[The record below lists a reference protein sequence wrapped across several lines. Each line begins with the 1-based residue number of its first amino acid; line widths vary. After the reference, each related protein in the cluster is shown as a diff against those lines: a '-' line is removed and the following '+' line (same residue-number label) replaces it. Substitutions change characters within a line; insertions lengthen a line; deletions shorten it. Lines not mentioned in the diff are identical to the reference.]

1 MRHRVAKKHLSRTP
15 AHLKAMRR
23 NMAQSL
29 FQYGEVRT
37 TIHKAKAVRPFIERL
52 VTLARKG
59 TLQSRQRVTALMGDR
74 SILSREEEEKY
85 ADMSDAQRQ
94 KVMTARSGRRHR
106 AGRVPACYNKKK
118 IPFVAQSI
126 VHKLMTEI
134 APIYKDRPGGYT
146 RIIRLADRRIGDNSD
161 LAILQ
166 LVGSEE
172 EDKSSEKGGKKTIGL
187 RRQRTLD
194 RVRFLEGKGRQRS
207 RKRGGGQKKTAAGET
222 SDVTADSKASGP
234 AETSPK
240 PSTDKAV
247 DTKAAS
253 DSQPAKPE
261 AGEQ

>member
-1 MRHRVAKKHLSRTP
+1 
-15 AHLKAMRR
+15 MRR

-37 TIHKAKAVRPFIERL
+37 TIQKAKAVRPFVERL

-74 SILSREEEEKY
+74 SILNREEEEKY

-106 AGRVPACYNKKK
+106 AGRVPAGYNKKK

-126 VHKLMTEI
+126 VHKLMNEI

-172 EDKSSEKGGKKTIGL
+172 EGTSSEKGGKKTVGL

-194 RVRFLEGKGRQRS
+194 RVRFLEGKGRRRS
-207 RKRGGGQKKTAAGET
+207 SKRGGGQKKAAADEASEAAPGAKAKDPTESPTDTKTAA
-222 SDVTADSKASGP
+222 
-234 AETSPK
+234 
-240 PSTDKAV
+240 
-247 DTKAAS
+247 
-253 DSQPAKPE
+253 DSQEPTKPE
-261 AGEQ
+261 TGE

>member
-1 MRHRVAKKHLSRTP
+1 
-15 AHLKAMRR
+15 
-23 NMAQSL
+23 MAQSL

-37 TIHKAKAVRPFIERL
+37 TIQKAKAVRPFVERL

-106 AGRVPACYNKKK
+106 AGRVPAGFNKKK

-126 VHKLMTEI
+126 IHKLMTEI
-134 APIYKDRPGGYT
+134 APTYKDRPGGYT

-166 LVGSEE
+166 LVGLDEE
-172 EDKSSEKGGKKTIGL
+172 GKSSEKGGKKTVGL

-207 RKRGGGQKKTAAGET
+207 KKRGGGQKKAAADET
-222 SDVTADSKASGP
+222 SDVAAGTKAKDP
-234 AETSPK
+234 AESPPETS
-240 PSTDKAV
+240 TGKAA

-253 DSQPAKPE
+253 DSQQPAKPE

>member
-1 MRHRVAKKHLSRTP
+1 
-15 AHLKAMRR
+15 MRR

-37 TIHKAKAVRPFIERL
+37 TIQKAKAVRPFVERL

-74 SILSREEEEKY
+74 SILSREEEDKY
-85 ADMSDAQRQ
+85 ADMSDAQRH
-94 KVMTARSGRRHR
+94 KVMVARSGRRHR
-106 AGRVPACYNKKK
+106 AGHVPAGYNKKK

-134 APIYKDRPGGYT
+134 APTYKDRPGGYT

-166 LVGSEE
+166 LVGLDEE
-172 EDKSSEKGGKKTIGL
+172 EKSSGKGGKKTVGL

-194 RVRFLEGKGRQRS
+194 RVRFLEGKSQRRS
-207 RKRGGGQKKTAAGET
+207 KKRGGGQKKAAADGT
-222 SDVTADSKASGP
+222 SDSAVGAKAKEP
-234 AETSPK
+234 AES
-240 PSTDKAV
+240 STEKAA

-253 DSQPAKPE
+253 DAQQPAKPE
-261 AGEQ
+261 TSEE